1 MSTSCKFFQ
10 AVKDKCAGV
19 FRSCLTVR
27 CAFTRNL
34 KKMPSPSQT
43 PPGHAGFAAGISGR
57 SGVVGQREDR
67 SVPPEASPALIGQQ
81 EILLFGLSRLKILHL
96 MNGSHIFS
104 QEM

>member
-10 AVKDKCAGV
+10 AVKDKCAGG

-43 PPGHAGFAAGISGR
+43 PPGQAGFAAGISGR

-81 EILLFGLSRLKILHL
+81 QTFCLV
-96 MNGSHIFS
+96 SHG
-104 QEM
+104 